1 MSTRIDIKDNTH
13 YPLST
18 ENEGVMK
25 WLSDDEIK
33 NQLQKLRDSKDKLK
47 DLCSI
52 ELTEESL
59 KQHKD
64 LIVFPHSFQKTEF
77 YTKQIQKEKQTLL
90 NLVYEQGVEKICT
103 NNVMGFIGYEG
114 IDLNI
119 HSRFDND
126 GAYNDYFIYYML
138 MRISHINVSNFK
150 QSTLSPDDKILD
162 LLMLLFPRMLSDAL
176 SQGLFKRYKTF
187 EYNDSRVK
195 GVIDVSRF
203 IREDTPFTGK
213 VAYHCR
219 QFSYDNEVTQLIRHT
234 IEYIKTHK
242 FGKFVLN
249 SDKELR
255 SNIRSVIDATPSY
268 AKSNRQRVITDCS
281 KKLVHPYFTKY
292 IPLQKLCLQI
302 LRHEKLRHGVGKTD
316 EIHGILFDGA
326 WLWEEYVGTLLKEKG
341 FVHSDNKLK
350 KRGIKLF
357 TNRSLKVYPDFYIE
371 PRDGKDGVV
380 LDAKYKRYAETD
392 ENGKTKR
399 EVDLKDIYQVMSYM
413 YRLKAK
419 LGGFVCPTTN
429 DEDFVSP
436 YEMHEDSFGSHG
448 GKIVVYGIKIP
459 KDSSTFQEFVNSMN
473 KTKIEFNVPQQP
485 T

>member
-1 MSTRIDIKDNTH
+1 MSIRIDIKDNTH

-25 WLSDDEIK
+25 GLSDDEK
-33 NQLQKLRDSKDKLK
+33 YKDTLKKL
-47 DLCSI
+47 CAI

-64 LIVFPHSFQKTEF
+64 LIVFPHSFHKTEF
-77 YTKQIQKEKQTLL
+77 YSKQRQKEKQTLL

-119 HSRFDND
+119 HSRFDNS

-138 MRISHINVSNFK
+138 MRISHINVSNFR
-150 QSTLSPDDKILD
+150 QSTLSQDDKILD
-162 LLMLLFPRMLSDAL
+162 LLMLLFPRMLNDAL
-176 SQGLFKRYKTF
+176 SQGLFKRYKTYK
-187 EYNDSRVK
+187 YNDSRVK

-203 IREDTPFTGK
+203 IREDIPFTGK

-219 QFSYDNEVTQLIRHT
+219 QFSFDNEVTQLIRHT

-268 AKSNRQRVITDCS
+268 AKSNRQRIIKDCS

-302 LRHEKLRHGVGKTD
+302 LRHEKLRHGVGKQD
-316 EIHGILFDGA
+316 EIHGILFDGS

-341 FVHSDNKLK
+341 VVHSNNNLK
-350 KRGIKLF
+350 ERGIELF
-357 TNRSLKVYPDFYIE
+357 ASTPKHVVYPDFYIE
-371 PRDGKDGVV
+371 PRDGKEGVV

-392 ENGKTKR
+392 EKGKTKR

-413 YRLKAK
+413 YRLKTK

-429 DEDFVSP
+429 DEDFVSL
-436 YEMHEDSFGSHG
+436 YEMHEDSFGSDG
-448 GKIVVYGIKIP
+448 GKIVVYGITIP
-459 KDSSTFQEFVNSMN
+459 KNSSTFQEFVNSMN
-473 KTKIEFNVPQQP
+473 ETKIEYYVSQQA